1 MQTRYLSP
9 GGRATLLGP
18 LKICKRKFW
27 KWSVSYFI
35 ECPRKENLDGGSL
48 LGTPRDM
55 LRKAL
60 EVEHLSLFKGCVKG
74 T

>member
-1 MQTRYLSP
+1 VQTRYLSL

-18 LKICKRKFW
+18 LKICKRRFW
-27 KWSVSYFI
+27 KLSVSYFI
-35 ECPRKENLDGGSL
+35 EWSRKENLDGGSL
-48 LGTPRDM
+48 LGTLRDM

-60 EVEHLSLFKGCVKG
+60 EVEHLSLLKGCVKG